1 MENLEMLDDITLYK
15 QFLKDNKNAFDVLV
29 DRYSKKITNFIYG
42 YVKNYEV
49 AEDLAQD
56 VFVYILINKNV
67 YNFKYSFKSYLYII
81 ARFRALNYI
90 KREKKKISYEE
101 NINYIKN
108 IESLYSVEDDFL
120 NRELKEKIIKTL
132 KELKPNQQRVYYLA
146 DIEKLS
152 YKEISNIIG
161 KSLTETKMIIYRTR
175 KSIKKLLKKE
185 GASDE

>member
-1 MENLEMLDDITLYK
+1 M
-15 QFLKDNKNAFDVLV
+15 
-29 DRYSKKITNFIYG
+29 
-42 YVKNYEV
+42 
-49 AEDLAQD
+49 
-56 VFVYILINKNV
+56 
-67 YNFKYSFKSYLYII
+67 
-81 ARFRALNYI
+81 
-90 KREKKKISYEE
+90 
-101 NINYIKN
+101 
-108 IESLYSVEDDFL
+108 